1 MSALLAASPVWC
13 SRSSPTGAVQMNFVK
28 TVRAVELVLGIP
40 IPGVAFSSKI
50 TTTNFTAAM
59 SATVTAM
66 GNGNSTGASASNI
79 FTPEVTAALQD
90 AVPILVEMALELSI
104 PTIFNFASTAAP
116 VHNQREP
123 LVTKSAVIPWSIMRA
138 N

>member
-1 MSALLAASPVWC
+1 METVSALLAKSVVLDSRCSPI
-13 SRSSPTGAVQMNFVK
+13 GAVQMNFVK

-50 TTTNFTAAM
+50 TTTNFTAAV
-59 SATVTAM
+59 SATATAM
-66 GNGNSTGASASNI
+66 GNGTSTSASASNI

-104 PTIFNFASTAAP
+104 PTLFNLASTAAP

-123 LVTKSAVIPWSIMRA
+123 LLTK
-138 N
+138 